1 MKIRNH
7 RTESAHNVPTKP
19 ASQTEDDSVVA
30 HGPQNEVPYDFMSKP
45 EPVAEPAPVVSNDTV
60 EVIGIRPAPN
70 KNFIYASLNGE
81 RVTVFA
87 GKRWAARLAGKKF
100 KAAVESDG
108 AQTTY
113 RYHP

>member
-1 MKIRNH
+1 MRIRH
-7 RTESAHNVPTKP
+7 QRAQDAHIVPTEP
-19 ASQTEDDSVVA
+19 QPEMIEQVA
-30 HGPQNEVPYDFMSKP
+30 
-45 EPVAEPAPVVSNDTV
+45 PVAEPPVAEQAMPPSATV